1 MITHHSSF
9 FSDEG
14 LFNGSFRRTLSIPSM
29 SKVKRSSLLSVSA
42 ARATRKI
49 TSMPSTRKQS
59 MMRHARES
67 GSAVEN
73 SVRNHEEAYLSSK
86 VVGYVR
92 LTTSDRLNHAAF

>member
-1 MITHHSSF
+1 
-9 FSDEG
+9 
-14 LFNGSFRRTLSIPSM
+14 
-29 SKVKRSSLLSVSA
+29 
-42 ARATRKI
+42 
-49 TSMPSTRKQS
+49 